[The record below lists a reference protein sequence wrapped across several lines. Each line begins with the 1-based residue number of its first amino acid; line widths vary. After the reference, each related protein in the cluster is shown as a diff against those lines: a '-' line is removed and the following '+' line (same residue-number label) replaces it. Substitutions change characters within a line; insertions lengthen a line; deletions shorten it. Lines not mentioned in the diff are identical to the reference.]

1 MTYSPNTALPSLRLF
16 LTGGHEERKHNTK
29 KGPAL
34 GSLLVETAVLV
45 GHCGSLFRR
54 DYLRV
59 GKHFE
64 NQSKEAKEASVIAP
78 WDPSW
83 PPLPASGFISHP
95 LELIRAAYAF
105 AARRPDVVKYL
116 PCYCGCE
123 KQGHQ
128 SLEFC
133 FVRRRTATGIDQWD
147 GMGFT

>member
-105 AARRPDVVKYL
+105 AAKTRLCYRHKSEKGEKKKAKRKRRK
-116 PCYCGCE
+116 GE
-123 KQGHQ
+123 K
-128 SLEFC
+128 
-133 FVRRRTATGIDQWD
+133 A
-147 GMGFT
+147 